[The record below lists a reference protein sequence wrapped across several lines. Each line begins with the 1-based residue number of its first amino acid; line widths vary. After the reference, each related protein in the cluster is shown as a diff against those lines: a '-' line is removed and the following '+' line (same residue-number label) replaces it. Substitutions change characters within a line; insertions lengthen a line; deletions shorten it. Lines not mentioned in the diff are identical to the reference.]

1 MKEKNLTK
9 IVEYCNWIIETIS
22 TVKSFDE
29 FVNKE
34 ALVYSSSFLI
44 LQIAEHAKNFQKK

>member
-1 MKEKNLTK
+1 MKDKNLTK
-9 IVEYCNWIIETIS
+9 IVEYCNWLIENIS

-29 FVNKE
+29 FVNNE

-44 LQIAEHAKNFQKK
+44 LK